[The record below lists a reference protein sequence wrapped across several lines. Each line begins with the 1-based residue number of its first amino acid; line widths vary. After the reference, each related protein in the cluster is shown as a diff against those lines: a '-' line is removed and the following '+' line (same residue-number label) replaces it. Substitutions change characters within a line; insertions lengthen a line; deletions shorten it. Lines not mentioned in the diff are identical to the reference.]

1 MINIRYHIVSI
12 TAVFLALGLGVALG
26 STFLDGPTMD
36 VLNRNITSAE
46 VRIKEANEK
55 IDQLEDIRDSSQRR
69 DGELILVGPQRLLAQ
84 ELADQKVV
92 VIAEPGV
99 GADQTS
105 ALRSVL
111 EQSGADLRATLTLT
125 DKLLSGGDVSDELL
139 EELGLTESS
148 SNSAIATNAR
158 SSLSRV
164 LAAAGEFPPEPDPE
178 QDPET
183 PTETTTTTAG
193 GNAGTT
199 TTTAGATTTTTP
211 EDSNDP
217 ESESP
222 LDGTEPAI
230 VALLESDGLIE
241 IAPGP
246 SHDDDDP
253 ILETIGY
260 RYIFA
265 GSSNPAAGATALP
278 LSLLKTQ
285 DSIPLPAVVVVPT
298 HVAVRGEDEN
308 LRDLVQMVRSD
319 EELSNIYS
327 TVDNIDTFAGL
338 AASALATADLQ
349 QGPVGHFGQAN
360 GASSLLPPAS

>member
-158 SSLSRV
+158 SSLSRA
-164 LAAAGEFPPEPDPE
+164 LAAAGEIPPEPDPE

-183 PTETTTTTAG
+183 PT
-193 GNAGTT
+193 
-199 TTTAGATTTTTP
+199 
-211 EDSNDP
+211 
-217 ESESP
+217 
-222 LDGTEPAI
+222 
-230 VALLESDGLIE
+230 
-241 IAPGP
+241 
-246 SHDDDDP
+246 
-253 ILETIGY
+253 
-260 RYIFA
+260 
-265 GSSNPAAGATALP
+265 
-278 LSLLKTQ
+278 
-285 DSIPLPAVVVVPT
+285 
-298 HVAVRGEDEN
+298 
-308 LRDLVQMVRSD
+308 
-319 EELSNIYS
+319 
-327 TVDNIDTFAGL
+327 
-338 AASALATADLQ
+338 
-349 QGPVGHFGQAN
+349 
-360 GASSLLPPAS
+360 